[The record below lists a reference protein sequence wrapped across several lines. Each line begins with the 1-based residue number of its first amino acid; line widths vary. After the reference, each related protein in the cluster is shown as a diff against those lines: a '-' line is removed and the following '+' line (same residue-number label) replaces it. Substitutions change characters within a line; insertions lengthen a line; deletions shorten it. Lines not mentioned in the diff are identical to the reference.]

1 MSKLKSQNAQEAVN
15 LVQEKEQDLMLILQ
29 EKLMMNLMI

>member
-1 MSKLKSQNAQEAVN
+1 MYKLKSLKALEEAN
-15 LVQEKEQDLMLILQ
+15 QGQEKVQVLMLILQ

>member
-1 MSKLKSQNAQEAVN
+1 MSKLKSQKAQEAVN
-15 LVQEKEQDLMLILQ
+15 LDQEKEQDLMLILL